1 MFFVIACAAG
11 VGMPVTVTACLQ
23 HLQPLLDLRYGNSIL
38 AATDNNNNKFIN
50 PDNCNPRVEM
60 LSSSTSKHQITVDI
74 A

>member
-1 MFFVIACAAG
+1 MMRPG
-11 VGMPVTVTACLQ
+11 YTTMTL
-23 HLQPLLDLRYGNSIL
+23 NN
-38 AATDNNNNKFIN
+38 NNNNKFIN